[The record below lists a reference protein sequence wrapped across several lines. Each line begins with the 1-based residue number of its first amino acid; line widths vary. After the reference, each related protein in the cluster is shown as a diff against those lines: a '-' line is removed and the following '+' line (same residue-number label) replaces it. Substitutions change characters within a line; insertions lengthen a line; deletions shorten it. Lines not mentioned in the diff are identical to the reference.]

1 MDIRKIKKLIE
12 LIEKSNISKLDI
24 TEGNKKISII
34 RAQSTIPFDS
44 ERFSTT
50 KTKEISTNLSNKNIH
65 NSNKTQ
71 ILDKITEY
79 IIRSPMVGIF
89 YRSSHPN
96 AKPFVSVGQLVKIG
110 DILCII
116 EAMKVMNQIQSNRS
130 GIIKSILIDNGKP
143 VEFDE
148 PLLIIQ

>member
-12 LIEKSNISKLDI
+12 LIERSNISKLDI
-24 TEGNKKISII
+24 TEGNKKVSII
-34 RAQSTIPFDS
+34 RAQYTKPFNSTQ
-44 ERFSTT
+44 FSVNN
-50 KTKEISTNLSNKNIH
+50 TKEISTNLSNKNIQ

-71 ILDKITEY
+71 IIDKTTEY

-89 YRSSHPN
+89 YRSNHPN
-96 AKPFVSVGQLVKIG
+96 AKPFVSTGQLVKVG

-130 GIIKSILIDNGKP
+130 GVIKSILIDNGKP